1 MQQQLELH
9 ISTFPSFTLL
19 SFCMISQS
27 HRQEVL
33 HHGFSIGGRLRISTL
48 SNCFPSTSSKNSTT
62 RVVWQVSILCIFLI
76 VYPKANKCNQYDYAS
91 SQAGNLRTHLKTHI
105 GEKANKCN
113 QCDYAFSQAGH
124 LRTHLKTHST
134 AVEKG
139 QTMQAMKWIFA
150 SIQAGYL
157 KTHLKTHSE
166 EKSNKCNS
174 ASLLI

>member
-1 MQQQLELH
+1 
-9 ISTFPSFTLL
+9 
-19 SFCMISQS
+19 MISQS

-91 SQAGNLRTHLKTHI
+91 SQAGNLRTYLKTHT

-113 QCDYAFSQAGH
+113 QYDYAFTQAGH
-124 LRTHLKTHST
+124 LRTNGERPNKCKQCNGFFLHLFR
-134 AVEKG
+134 
-139 QTMQAMKWIFA
+139 QAIWRHIWKRTVKKSRTNATLPLFLYR
-150 SIQAGYL
+150 QFR
-157 KTHLKTHSE
+157 THLKIHTG
-166 EKSNKCNS
+166 EKSKKFKQV
-174 ASLLI
+174 I

>member
-1 MQQQLELH
+1 MKSLWQGGHQHWHMSVTPKKEMYQIWKIYLMLCHQQLRSGSCSSSRTQVQVQQQLELH

-91 SQAGNLRTHLKTHI
+91 SQAGNLRTHLNI
-105 GEKANKCN
+105 ARIANAV
-113 QCDYAFSQAGH
+113 QCH
-124 LRTHLKTHST
+124 
-134 AVEKG
+134 
-139 QTMQAMKWIFA
+139 
-150 SIQAGYL
+150 
-157 KTHLKTHSE
+157 
-166 EKSNKCNS
+166 N
-174 ASLLI
+174 